1 MNSGIAA
8 SATLGTL
15 LVTLASMVFVPLDP
29 ELGLRIALVIV
40 VAASLGYAARERARV
55 PSAVVIAIDREVVRM
70 RGAQATAVTNERR
83 RVGASR
89 AESASVRPSS
99 PP

>member
-55 PSAVVIAIDREVVRM
+55 PSAVVIAIDTA
-70 RGAQATAVTNERR
+70 RGIIDGYRIRSDLCNN
-83 RVGASR
+83 S
-89 AESASVRPSS
+89 
-99 PP
+99 